1 MSTERASGLG
11 SAIVLGGGVAGLAA
25 ARLLARHYPRVL
37 VLERDVRRDAAT
49 PEDAFRDWE
58 RGGVPQFRHSH
69 AFLARLRLVLLAHMP
84 DVLDRLRDVGV
95 REITLAET
103 APPGMHLGER
113 ADDEDVVLLA
123 CRRATFEWALR
134 ESLRGRPGVELR
146 EGLFAAG
153 LVGVSD
159 DGGRPRVTGV
169 RLDDGSVLSASL
181 VVDTL
186 GRRSPAPA
194 WLAAIGADAPREVSS
209 ETGIFYYT
217 RFYRLRRARAPQGT
231 TGLVAGDL
239 GWVKI
244 AIFPGDADTF
254 SITIGAPV
262 DDASLKT
269 LSDPRKFER
278 FVAAF
283 PQIAPWRARGVSDPI
298 SGSATPV
305 LVMGQLRNRMR
316 HFVDADGPL
325 APGLLVLGD
334 AAYHS
339 NPIYGRG
346 CSSALLQASLLDEA
360 VGRHRDDPAAAARML
375 HALSE
380 AHVRPFWDAAVASDR
395 RMLGDR
401 RTLPTGS
408 LAMLVTLAEQAVG
421 WFLERGILPATRVD
435 PVVFRSLL
443 RIFHML
449 EPPEQLLRDPEMLM
463 RSLPMLARA
472 LLGTVPEQPF
482 VPVPRAEALA
492 RIGGAVA

>member
-1 MSTERASGLG
+1 MTPDRANGLG

-25 ARLLARHYPRVL
+25 ARLLSRHYPRVL
-37 VLERDVRRDAAT
+37 ILERDVRRDAPC

-58 RGGVPQFRHSH
+58 RGGAPQFRHSH
-69 AFLARLRLVLLAHMP
+69 AFLARLRLVLLAHLP
-84 DVLDRLRDVGV
+84 DVLERLRENGV
-95 REITLAET
+95 REITLAQT
-103 APPGMHLGER
+103 APPSMPSFDER
-113 ADDEDVVLLA
+113 PDDEDVVLLA
-123 CRRATFEWALR
+123 CRRSTFEWALR
-134 ESLRGRPGVELR
+134 ESVRARPGVELR
-146 EGLFAAG
+146 EGVFVAG
-153 LVGVSD
+153 LVGASH
-159 DGGRPRVTGV
+159 DGARPRVTGV
-169 RLDDGSVLSASL
+169 RLDDGSVVSASL

-194 WLAAIGADAPREVSS
+194 WLAGINADPPVERSS

-217 RFYRLRRARAPQGT
+217 RFYRLRKARAPQGT

-244 AIFPGDADTF
+244 AVFPGDADTF

-298 SGSATPV
+298 GGSSTPV

-316 HFVDADGPL
+316 HFVDAGGPL

-346 CSSALLQASLLDEA
+346 CASALVQAALLDEA
-360 VGRHRDDPAAAARML
+360 VGRHRDDPVAAARVL

-380 AHVRPFWDAAVASDR
+380 AQVRPFWEAAVASDR
-395 RMLGDR
+395 RLLGDR
-401 RTLPTGS
+401 SLPTGS
-408 LAMLVTLAEQAVG
+408 LAVLVTMAEQAFG
-421 WFLERGILPATRVD
+421 WFLERGILPATLVD
-435 PVVFRSLL
+435 PVVFRGIL
-443 RIFHML
+443 RVFHML
-449 EPPEQLLRDPEMLM
+449 EPPEALVRDPEMLV
-463 RSLPMLARA
+463 RSLPILARV
-472 LLGTVPEQPF
+472 LLGNTPEKPF
-482 VPVPRAEALA
+482 LPVRRADALA
-492 RIGGAVA
+492 RIGIAG